1 MYISNSA
8 SYIVE
13 LTFIA
18 SNLVCN
24 ILSEAYTVLGGG
36 TVRSFTCSA
45 QSDKDKHHWEFTRVL
60 VLNEYPIG

>member
-45 QSDKDKHHWEFTRVL
+45 QSDKDKHHREFTRVL